1 VTHINILHR
10 HLYRDPE
17 DKDANTPAFSFQ
29 MCDIMTVIHRHES
42 LQKASDTK
50 PKRRLEEALEA
61 LKKREAR
68 KAKRQGKA

>member
-1 VTHINILHR
+1 
-10 HLYRDPE
+10 
-17 DKDANTPAFSFQ
+17 
-29 MCDIMTVIHRHES
+29 MTVIHRHES
-42 LQKASDTK
+42 LQKASDAK